1 MTSSEQT
8 LHAID
13 AAFAAHMRAD
23 DACALM
29 AMGSYGRGELAPW
42 SDKDLLIVLPDE
54 HEAGELRARVHA
66 LEAAAWRTGVAART
80 TGEAA
85 AMLDEDL
92 RSWLAML
99 EARFLGGSPALAQQ
113 LRETLRTQVRG
124 EGKQAIER
132 RIASYARDRHRQYG
146 DAVTLLEPNIKN
158 SAGSL
163 RDLQSMYYLALVE
176 HVAALETPTLDAWP
190 AFDALAPGLPLHEGR
205 TQGLVDAWRFFL
217 RVRTTMHEIVGHLH
231 DVLDYDLQK
240 RVAEQLG
247 YGGAS
252 AKESVETFMRTYY
265 RHAKNVRLAF
275 DALFVLR
282 EPAACHDAV
291 AIDNR
296 FICADDVLHLA
307 DADVA
312 LAIDDVV
319 EAFLHACRRGCTF
332 GADLVRAID
341 TLLVRGDQQCTAR
354 GRAAFDA
361 ILRAESSVASTLRRM
376 NDLGVLGI
384 VVRPFADLVSYF
396 QHNIYH
402 FYTADEHTLIAIEHA
417 ERLAAEPG
425 LLGDVF
431 RSLPDRSALHYAI
444 LFHDIAKPV
453 DLPRHELIGAD
464 MALEYLEHLGRNDI
478 KEDVAVVVRFHLLME
493 QVAFRRN
500 YHDSATHAPFARLV
514 GSLARLDLLLL
525 LTYADMSALNPTV
538 WTAWKRAVLEELY
551 ILSRRVLTHRGD
563 DAGTAAAPASMMSPA
578 TTHAAT
584 HAATHASAR
593 PDDAGADGRTAPEQW
608 DIRIRFS
615 DAQTHTEVIVEGH
628 DAPYFLSRI
637 AAVFLAADA
646 SIIAARIETRD
657 DGTAVDIFRV
667 VDIIDAGVLRAE
679 QHARIADLAASVWR
693 GDVDTEELFRRQRA
707 KWKRR
712 LRRTHNPATRID
724 VEFHDHVSGEGL
736 RQTIIDVYA
745 PDSYGLLYKLSQI
758 ISSFRLTILFASIA
772 TRVDGVVD
780 SFYVTGIDGAPLDAG
795 DERTALRAALLE
807 QISTLT
813 QAGSA

>member
-1 MTSSEQT
+1 MTTGSEQT
-8 LHAID
+8 PGAID
-13 AAFAAHMRAD
+13 AAFAAHMRAR

-42 SDKDLLIVLPDE
+42 SDKDLLVVLPDE
-54 HEAGELRARVHA
+54 HDADELRARVHA
-66 LEAAAWRTGVAART
+66 LEAAAWRTSVAART
-80 TGEAA
+80 IGEAA

-99 EARFLGGSPALAQQ
+99 EARFLGGSAARALQ
-113 LRETLRTQVRG
+113 LRETLRTQIRS

-132 RIASYARDRHRQYG
+132 RIAAYARDRHRQYG

-190 AFDALAPGLPLHEGR
+190 GFDALASRLALHGAR

-252 AKESVETFMRTYY
+252 AKQSVETFMRTYY

-275 DALFVLR
+275 DSLFVLR
-282 EPAACHDAV
+282 EPAARHAAV
-291 AIDNR
+291 ALDDR
-296 FICADDVLHLA
+296 FICAADVLHLA
-307 DADVA
+307 HAAVA
-312 LAIDDVV
+312 LDIDDVV

-341 TLLVRGDQQCTAR
+341 TLLAGSVCQCTAR

-361 ILRAESSVASTLRRM
+361 ILSAESSVAATLRRM

-384 VVRPFADLVSYF
+384 VVPPFADLVSYF

-417 ERLAAEPG
+417 ERLAGEPG

-464 MALEYLEHLGRNDI
+464 MVLEYLEQVGRNDI

-514 GSLARLDLLLL
+514 GSLPRLDLLLL

-551 ILSRRVLTHRGD
+551 ILARRVLTGRSD
-563 DAGTAAAPASMMSPA
+563 DAGTAAAQAQVMTP
-578 TTHAAT
+578 AAT
-584 HAATHASAR
+584 HAATHAAAR
-593 PDDAGADGRTAPEQW
+593 PDDAGAADHAARDQQ
-608 DIRIRFS
+608 DIQIRFS

-679 QHARIADLAASVWR
+679 QHARIAELAASVWR
-693 GDVDTEELFRRQRA
+693 GDVDTEQLFHRQRT

-712 LRRTHNPATRID
+712 LRRAHNPATRID
-724 VEFHDHVSGEGL
+724 VEFHDHVSGDGL

-780 SFYVTGIDGAPLDAG
+780 SFYVTDIDGAPLDAG

-807 QISTLT
+807 QITTLT
-813 QAGSA
+813 HAGSA